1 MLDKCA
7 RAAPDDQMTDQ
18 KDNQPGRFPSN
29 SGRRTSQL
37 VSYAASFLFVAAV
50 ALFGTASASWL
61 PASGLPLLF
70 LVAVLAS
77 AVTFGFWPGIAAAAF
92 AFATYNFLFVEPL
105 YTLRVSSAADILAL
119 ALFLFTAGLTGWLA
133 GKARDDADAADR
145 RAGHLGELSR
155 FTAAVSQSSTAVSVF
170 DALVRHIALITE
182 QGVVVMQQKGDA
194 MSPAAANPSNLQLDD
209 FGLQACERAFRH
221 GSGQPATAAGWQG
234 SRFGFYP
241 LIVDAKA
248 AAVAG
253 VRFPDVDRQRA
264 AEIEQTVKTM
274 IAQAS
279 AVLNRIG
286 QAEKV
291 EAARVRADQES
302 LRSTL
307 LLSLSHDLRT
317 PLATIL
323 GSVSSLRQFGSALPD
338 SARDDLLQATE
349 EETQRL
355 SRYVDDLLTM
365 TRLNVGLQPHLDWVD
380 PSDILNGALKRAR
393 SAHPD
398 RNIMPSVE
406 GPVILIHSD
415 ASLLEQAL
423 FNLLDNGA
431 KFSPVGG
438 QVTVRLQ
445 QDAKRLNFIVDD
457 QGQGIPADQQPHVFD
472 PLFRGADSTG
482 KGTGLGLAIV
492 KGIAILLKGSVQLE
506 SPLKADGGTRFSL
519 SLPTQTDAA
528 T

>member
-1 MLDKCA
+1 
-7 RAAPDDQMTDQ
+7 
-18 KDNQPGRFPSN
+18 
-29 SGRRTSQL
+29 
-37 VSYAASFLFVAAV
+37 
-50 ALFGTASASWL
+50 
-61 PASGLPLLF
+61 
-70 LVAVLAS
+70 
-77 AVTFGFWPGIAAAAF
+77 
-92 AFATYNFLFVEPL
+92 VEPL

-380 PSDILNGALKRAR
+380 PSDILNGAVTAGKERAPG
-393 SAHPD
+393 S
-398 RNIMPSVE
+398 NIMLPWKARNPDPFGCLAFGAS
-406 GPVILIHSD
+406 PVQLCWTMAPNFH
-415 ASLLEQAL
+415 LLEERSL
-423 FNLLDNGA
+423 SGCSKMPLGCISLWTIRGREF
-431 KFSPVGG
+431 
-438 QVTVRLQ
+438 RLISSHTFLTHCSAAPIQ
-445 QDAKRLNFIVDD
+445 
-457 QGQGIPADQQPHVFD
+457 
-472 PLFRGADSTG
+472 TG

-492 KGIAILLKGSVQLE
+492 KGIAILLKGTVELE

-519 SLPTQTDAA
+519 SSANANGCCDMTSLPLVLSRRRRAA
-528 T
+528 DPALPAPFADCLRLCPRNGIRSSGGAAAVCVSPSRHCRARPWPAGHGWQSSDRPDPPDFASANHRSFGARR